1 MARRIF
7 KKRRFTRR
15 GKKSFRKR
23 SFSRKRRGTKTT
35 RKMAKIAKRVVNRM
49 AETKYV

>member
-7 KKRRFTRR
+7 KKRRFTRK

-23 SFSRKRRGTKTT
+23 SFSKRRGSKAT

-49 AETKYV
+49 AETKYL

>member
-7 KKRRFTRR
+7 KKRRFSRR
-15 GKKSFRKR
+15 GKKSYRKR
-23 SFSRKRRGTKTT
+23 SFRKRRGAKTT

>member
-7 KKRRFTRR
+7 KKRRYSKRKGRR
-15 GKKSFRKR
+15 SFRKR
-23 SFSRKRRGTKTT
+23 SYSKRRGAKTT